1 MRKKTIKLCISLLLI
16 CFTAVKAE
24 DFQFEIVIIDKSNKE
39 FLSFKSKSNNTF
51 GLTDFDLIIDEKI
64 DSLNGLGYINLKTSK
79 KVTTNKHISYIYQN
93 NKIEYATIHINDS
106 ILNFLNNNLEF
117 KKYKSSVKVNFIEIE
132 EFLKSSTKEIASL
145 GYPFNFVQLINI
157 EEKNNNLTAELKIDL
172 NSKRKIDKIIIKGYE
187 DFPLSFIKHFI
198 RLKENDLF
206 NIEEIKEKSFKIDNL
221 KFVRQYRDPEILFE
235 RDSTITYLYLNK
247 IKNNRFDGYIG
258 FNNSDNSNEIEINGY
273 VDLSLLN
280 SFNKGEE
287 IKLNYRNNGAEK
299 QYLII
304 DFNIPYIFNSPIG
317 LNGSINL
324 TKKDSSYTKDEQFFG
339 INYLTKK
346 NKKLILNLNT
356 VNSNSNTSNNSSL
369 IKDFKSKF
377 INFQFKEQKSNF
389 QNELIPIKFFNS
401 IELFFGERKDNSGTE
416 KQIKLKTVTY
426 NNFKISKK
434 TNFFIKLE
442 TFNFI
447 SKSYYLNELN
457 LFGGI
462 NSIRGFEENSLNS
475 NKHYIINSEF
485 RFSLDNTIY
494 INTIFD
500 AAYFENKLTIQKEH
514 LYSFGLGLN
523 LKTDSGIFKLIYANG
538 TVNGNPI
545 DLKTSKIHLSFT
557 NIF

>member
-16 CFTAVKAE
+16 CWTAVKAE

-39 FLSFKSKSNNTF
+39 FLSFKSKSNNMF
-51 GLTDFDLIIDEKI
+51 GLTDFDLIIDKKI

-93 NKIEYATIHINDS
+93 NKIEYVSIYINDS
-106 ILNFLNNNLEF
+106 ILNFLNNNLEIN
-117 KKYKSSVKVNFIEIE
+117 KYQSSAKVNFIEIE
-132 EFLKSSTKEIASL
+132 EYLKSTTKEIASL

-157 EEKNNNLTAELKIDL
+157 EEINNNLSAELKIDL
-172 NSKRKIDKIIIKGYE
+172 NSKRKIDRIIIKGYE

-198 RLKENDLF
+198 RLKENDVF
-206 NIEEIKEKSFKIDNL
+206 NIEEIKEKSFKINNL
-221 KFVRQYRDPEILFE
+221 KFVQQYRDPEILFE

-304 DFNIPYIFNSPIG
+304 DFNIPYIFNGPIG

-324 TKKDSSYTKDEQFFG
+324 TKKDSSYTKDEQFIG

-377 INFQFKEQKSNF
+377 IKFEFKEQKSNF
-389 QNELIPIKFFNS
+389 ENELIPIKFFNS
-401 IELFFGERKDNSGTE
+401 IELFSGQRKDNLGTE

-434 TNFFIKLE
+434 INFFIKLE

-538 TVNGNPI
+538 TVNGNPV